1 MPVTYAVVGGGVVGC
16 ATAMTLARRG
26 RDVTL
31 FEAESEVGL
40 GASGTNSGILHTGFD
55 SKLGELET
63 ALILRAVPLRD
74 QAIDGLGIPV
84 IRCGARMR
92 NAPTE
97 IEDNA
102 RILGVPVERDGDD
115 LRIPGESVTNPIAM
129 TSAFCAEAERNGAT
143 IHLGQRVADA
153 LPDYDIVVNCAG
165 VYGDQVAREFGD
177 DSFAIRA
184 RKGEFVVFQDPGLSE
199 ILLPVPTP
207 RTKGILVFPT
217 VTGHICCG
225 PTAVDIDDKSDWT
238 VRADARQSLIEQA
251 REVVPRLASEPVFAY
266 AGLRPAGRDGENYVI
281 GWSPASRRL
290 LNVAAIRSTG
300 LTAALGI
307 ADYVCSDLLGIDA
320 KPAGYQRVVPPTGP
334 WWLRAARHRQLA

>member
-31 FEAESEVGL
+31 FEAETEVGL
-40 GASGTNSGILHTGFD
+40 AASGTNSGILHSGFD

-63 ALILRAVPLRD
+63 ALILRAAVLRD
-74 QAIDGLGIPV
+74 RAIDGLGIPV
-84 IRCGARMR
+84 LRCGARMR
-92 NAPTE
+92 NAPAE

-102 RILGVPVERDGDD
+102 RVLGVPVERVGGD
-115 LRIPGESVTNPIAM
+115 LVIPGESVTNPIAM
-129 TSAFCAEAERNGAT
+129 THAFCAEAERNGAS
-143 IHLGQRVADA
+143 IRLDERVEGD
-153 LPDYDIVVNCAG
+153 LPEYDVVLNCAG
-165 VYGDQVAREFGD
+165 LYADEVARQFGD

-184 RKGEFVVFQDPGLSE
+184 RKGEFVVFQNPGLSE

-217 VTGHICCG
+217 VSGHICCG
-225 PTAVDIDDKSDWT
+225 PTAADIDDKSDWT
-238 VRADARQSLIEQA
+238 VRAEARQQLVDQA
-251 REVVPRLASEPVFAY
+251 CELLPGLPSEPVFAY

-281 GWSPASRRL
+281 GWSQHCDRL

-307 ADYVCSDLLGIDA
+307 ADYVCTDLLGIDDRPIGYKQA
-320 KPAGYQRVVPPTGP
+320 ALPAGP
-334 WWLRAARHRQLA
+334 WWLRAAHHRRLA

>member
-1 MPVTYAVVGGGVVGC
+1 MSVTFAVVGGGVVGC

-63 ALILRAVPLRD
+63 ALILRAVPLRE

-92 NAPTE
+92 GAPAE
-97 IEDNA
+97 VEENA
-102 RILGVPVERDGDD
+102 RMLAVPVERDGDD
-115 LRIPGESVTNPIAM
+115 LIVPGESVTDPIAM
-129 TSAFCAEAERNGAT
+129 TGAFCAEAERNGAA
-143 IHLGQRVADA
+143 IRVGKRVSGD
-153 LPDYDIVVNCAG
+153 LPEYDVVVNCAG
-165 VYGDQVAREFGD
+165 LFGDEVAREFGD

-184 RKGEFVVFQDPGLSE
+184 RKGEFVVFQDPGISE

-207 RTKGILVFPT
+207 RTKGIIVFPT

-225 PTAVDIDDKSDWT
+225 PTAEDINDKSDWT
-238 VRADARQSLIEQA
+238 VRSDARQSLIEKA
-251 REVVPRLASEPVFAY
+251 SALIPGLVPEPVFAY

-281 GWSPASRRL
+281 GWSSASKRL

-300 LTAALGI
+300 LSAALGI

-320 KPAGYQRVVPPTGP
+320 RPADFKRVQVTGGP